1 MDVINSSRRSSVD
14 SVSSGKTLSF
24 RSKGKRISK
33 DKIWEE
39 MDRKYNLT
47 KRKHAAVNKFKQ
59 INKVA
64 RTNLDSQLNSMKTSF
79 AKRERQM
86 VKERRA
92 IEQELTLIKVD
103 RKLPPIQ
110 NQDPVSDEP
119 QTPISQSESEEL
131 VIPVLKC
138 DECRFGISK
147 TRCTNF
153 PCFLPKTYTSIG
165 YQMTSRSYSSL
176 PNYQEMLGYSQGLR
190 PPTRV
195 KQERRSFETEQEVTN
210 KHKTPRVSVEDRERG
225 LRQLVKEMRERNE
238 KNKPRDWAINYGQPL
253 PRRTILK
260 PIMFSSSLVV

>member
-1 MDVINSSRRSSVD
+1 M
-14 SVSSGKTLSF
+14 LSFSLPF
-24 RSKGKRISK
+24 RSKGKQISK

-47 KRKHAAVNKFKQ
+47 KRKHTAVNKLKQ

-64 RTNLDSQLNSMKTSF
+64 RTNLECQLNTMKTSF

-86 VKERRA
+86 VKEKRA
-92 IEQELTLIKVD
+92 IEEELTLIKVD
-103 RKLPPIQ
+103 RKLPPIR
-110 NQDPVSDEP
+110 NQDPESDLPMSPVARSESDEF
-119 QTPISQSESEEL
+119 

-147 TRCTNF
+147 RRCKNF

-176 PNYQEMLGYSQGLR
+176 PNYKEMLGYSQGLR
-190 PPTRV
+190 PPTRA
-195 KQERRSFETEQEVTN
+195 KQTRITPEQEHEVVN

-225 LRQLVKEMRERNE
+225 LRQLVKEMREKNV
-238 KNKPRDWAINYGQPL
+238 KNKPREWAVNYGKPL

-260 PIMFSSSLVV
+260 PILLSSNVVF

>member
-1 MDVINSSRRSSVD
+1 
-14 SVSSGKTLSF
+14 
-24 RSKGKRISK
+24 
-33 DKIWEE
+33 

-64 RTNLDSQLNSMKTSF
+64 RTNLDSQLNTMKTSF

-86 VKERRA
+86 VKEKRA
-92 IEQELTLIKVD
+92 IEQELTLIKFD

-110 NQDPVSDEP
+110 NQV
-119 QTPISQSESEEL
+119 SESDIDLPQSPIARSESDDL
-131 VIPVLKC
+131 IIPVLEC
-138 DECRFGISK
+138 NECRFGTSK
-147 TRCTNF
+147 KRCKNF

-176 PNYQEMLGYSQGLR
+176 PNYQEMLGYSHGLR

-195 KQERRSFETEQEVTN
+195 KQDRRTIDEGQEVES
-210 KHKTPRVSVEDRERG
+210 KHKAPRVTVQDRERG
-225 LRQLVKEMRERNE
+225 LKQLVKEMRDRNE
-238 KNKPRDWAINYGQPL
+238 KNKPREWAVNYGQPF